1 MKAMILDDDQQ
12 IAELLKGLLERFF
25 PQFKTITMVHSGREA
40 SLLLSEESFDLLLLD
55 VELGNGESTFDY
67 LDGFHVGQAKII
79 FVTGHPDY
87 AIDAIKQNAV
97 DYVLKPIQLVEF
109 KNAISRVIQRIESE
123 KKELTLNELQERQQN
138 RITISELDQIRLLT
152 LQQIEAFEANGPY
165 THIYMLNGDMLTS
178 SKHLKY
184 YEDLVSQSGFYRVH
198 NSFVINILHIA
209 SINKR
214 DGASVIF
221 QSGKEVVI
229 STRRKEDFLA
239 YISRYIALN

>member
-1 MKAMILDDDQQ
+1 MILDDDQQ
-12 IAELLKGLLERFF
+12 IADLLKGLLERFF
-25 PQFKTITMVHSGREA
+25 PQFKSISTVHSGREA

-67 LDGFHVGQAKII
+67 FDGFHVGQAKVI

-87 AIDAIKQNAV
+87 AIEAIRQNAV
-97 DYVLKPIQLVEF
+97 DYVLKPIQLAEF
-109 KNAISRVIQRIESE
+109 KNAIAKVIQRIETD

-165 THIYMLNGDMLTS
+165 THIHMLNGDMLTS

-184 YEDLVSQSGFYRVH
+184 YEDLVSASGFYRVH

-239 YISRYIALN
+239 YIARYIALN